1 MNEKLL
7 LDIAHTYGTPVYV
20 YDLSKIKQKLNLLK
34 NYFQNLNTEIH
45 YAVKANAN
53 EHILK
58 FFLNEHAGLDCVS
71 TEEIKHALHLGF
83 EPKEILYTPSCPS
96 HEELAFA
103 MDKGVRV
110 HLSAIEYLPWLAGR
124 YPGAEIGL
132 RINPGIFGGGNKK
145 IATAHSASKFG
156 IHWSEKDRL
165 LEWLDKLP
173 LKITGLHIHAGS
185 DVSDWQILARSF
197 DFLLEN
203 SNHFPHLKY
212 LDLGSGFKIRY
223 KPGDRETD
231 LQAYADY
238 IENKLQDRRLKIV
251 LEPGKYLVSESGVFL
266 MKVNVVKKAG
276 EKLFAGVNTGF
287 NHFIRPMYYG
297 AWHEIVNLSNLEGKL
312 QKYDVVG
319 NLCEEDTFAY
329 DRMIP
334 EIRPGDILALKNAG
348 AYGYSMTLAHYNL
361 RPLPNQIVID
371 GERII
376 ED

>member
-1 MNEKLL
+1 MNEKLF
-7 LDIAHTYGTPVYV
+7 LDIARTYGTPVFV
-20 YDLSKIKQKLNLLK
+20 YDLNIIRHQLDKLKTFFKNLDA
-34 NYFQNLNTEIH
+34 EIH

-58 FFLNEHAGLDCVS
+58 LFLNEHTGLDCVS
-71 TEEIKHALHLGF
+71 TEEIKHALHTGF
-83 EPKEILYTPSCPS
+83 DPEQILYTPSCPS

-110 HLSAIEYLPWLAGR
+110 HISSMEYLPWLAQH
-124 YPGAEIGL
+124 YPDAEIGL
-132 RINPGIFGGGNKK
+132 RINPGIFGGGHKK
-145 IATAHSASKFG
+145 IATAHKASKFG

-173 LKITGLHIHAGS
+173 LKIIGLHIHAGS
-185 DVSDWQILARSF
+185 DVSDWRILAASF
-197 DFLLEN
+197 DFLLEI
-203 SNHFPHLKY
+203 SHHFPHLKY
-212 LDLGSGFKIRY
+212 LDLGSGFKIPY
-223 KPGDRETD
+223 KSGDQETD

-238 IENKLQDRRLKIV
+238 MEKKLEDRPLKIV
-251 LEPGKYLVSESGVFL
+251 FEPGKYLVSEAGVFL

-297 AWHEIVNLSNLEGKL
+297 AWHEIFNLSNPEGKPR
-312 QKYDVVG
+312 KYDLVG

-334 EIRPGDILALKNAG
+334 EIRQGDILALKNAG
-348 AYGYSMTLAHYNL
+348 AYGYSMALAHYNL
-361 RPLPNQIVID
+361 RPLPKEIVID
-371 GERII
+371 GQRII
-376 ED
+376 EG

>member
-7 LDIAHTYGTPVYV
+7 LDTAHTYGTPVYV
-20 YDLSKIKQKLNLLK
+20 YDLSKIKQKLDKLK
-34 NYFQNLNTEIH
+34 NYFQNPDTDIY
-45 YAVKANAN
+45 YAVKANAH
-53 EHILK
+53 EQILK
-58 FFLNEHAGLDCVS
+58 LFSDEHTGVDCVS
-71 TEEIKHALHLGF
+71 TEEIKHALHTGF
-83 EPKEILYTPSCPS
+83 DSEQIVYTPSCPS
-96 HEELAFA
+96 HEELASA

-185 DVSDWQILARSF
+185 DVSDWKILAKSF
-197 DFLLEN
+197 DFLLDI
-203 SNHFPHLKY
+203 SRYFPYLEY
-212 LDLGSGFKIRY
+212 LDLGSGFKIAY
-223 KPGDRETD
+223 KPDEVEMDLSAYANYIKSKIGDRG
-231 LQAYADY
+231 
-238 IENKLQDRRLKIV
+238 LKII
-251 LEPGKYLVSESGVFL
+251 LEPGKYLVSEAGVLL

-287 NHFIRPMYYG
+287 NHFIRQMYYG
-297 AWHEIVNLSNLEGKL
+297 AWHEIVNLSNPEGNP

-334 EIRPGDILALKNAG
+334 EIRQGDILALKNAG
-348 AYGYSMTLAHYNL
+348 AYGYSMALAHYNL
-361 RPLPNQIVID
+361 RPLPLQVVID